1 MPEVPI
7 DGGRLVYDVDGPAS
21 APACLLLHSLGTTT
35 ALWAPQWAP
44 LAATRRMV
52 RHDVRGHGRSQPP
65 AGPYTLD
72 RLGQDALAV
81 LDAAGIERADVCG
94 VSLGGLTALWL
105 GIHAPD
111 RVGCLVAANTAAR
124 LGSREGWSD
133 RIEQVRAGG
142 MEAVAEGG
150 LARWFTS
157 GFRDTH
163 PETADRFRAMLLA
176 CPVEG
181 YTGACAVLRD
191 ADLRADLGRI
201 AAPTLVVSG
210 THDTATPPALG
221 AEIAAGV
228 REARIIELDAAHLS
242 NVEQPIAFT
251 AAVLDFLA

>member
-1 MPEVPI
+1 MPIVRSGDADI
-7 DGGRLVYDVDGPAS
+7 AYDVTGEGDP
-21 APACLLLHSLGTTT
+21 LLLVMGLGADSKGWT
-35 ALWAPQWAP
+35 AQTPVFAE
-44 LAATRRMV
+44 
-52 RHDVRGHGRSQPP
+52 RHRVITFDNRGAGRSSTPP
-65 AGPYTLD
+65 GSYTTEQMG
-72 RLGQDALAV
+72 RDALAV

-228 REARIIELDAAHLS
+228 REARTIELDAAHLS